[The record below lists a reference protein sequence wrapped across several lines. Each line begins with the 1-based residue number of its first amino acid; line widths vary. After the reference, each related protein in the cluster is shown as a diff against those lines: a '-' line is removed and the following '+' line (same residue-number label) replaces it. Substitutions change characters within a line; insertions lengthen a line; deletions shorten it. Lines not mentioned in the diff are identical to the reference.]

1 MKIILF
7 ALVFILFS
15 CNKPATV
22 NNKTT
27 ETDKSTKE
35 VVKETTVVENKETVN
50 KDVVTAEQNLP
61 EEVKEFS
68 DTTVLG
74 QYNGNN
80 FTVKDLK
87 EKYKSMF
94 ETNNFQQLKNQNEF
108 DNILVTQHGLEK
120 ILAKKAQE
128 EGLKDHQALLD
139 KITSKTKEP
148 NEKEIKEF
156 YEKYKAQFESQQMK
170 TIEEAKQ
177 TIIDYLQDQQKQT
190 LAFEYVENLKKET
203 NFKVSVP
210 YPDFPKAN
218 INIENTPILGNKDA
232 KIQIVVFSD
241 FQCPFC
247 SKMGTMLHE
256 VEKKY
261 ADKVAIS
268 FKNFPLNFHQMAF
281 PAAVYARCALKQ
293 GKFWELHDKIFA
305 NQKDLTEENLNKWA
319 EELKIDTA
327 KVKECITSK
336 TENEVVTK
344 EISEAEKLG
353 IQGTPSVFINGIPF
367 SGNTAEQI
375 FATVENELNPQP
387 KGKLENNTVVLTFK
401 DEKITW
407 EEITKANES
416 KIQMNKI
423 QSLKAESEFLSKTV
437 SQYVSEKL
445 LSDEAVAQKFPSMKE
460 YMESILNTAK
470 EPTDEEAKAFY
481 ESMKDKF
488 QGASFEQVKQYI
500 MPHLKQQKQ
509 QEIAKAK
516 MQELYVKYK
525 VLVKIPEIEMPI
537 IKISEEDTPIF
548 GNKDAKITLVEFSDF
563 QCPYCSQYAGFAKEV
578 AEKYK
583 DKVKV
588 VFKHFPLPFH
598 QEAFNAAIVAQCAF
612 KQGKFAE
619 MHDKLFENQ
628 AKLSTENYSKWA
640 ADIKLN
646 KEEFDK
652 CITDP
657 KIKEKI
663 SNELKEAQDIGIQG
677 TPTFYLNGKPY
688 KGEYS
693 VESFGKIIETLK

>member
-35 VVKETTVVENKETVN
+35 VVNNTTKVENKEVVN
-50 KDVVTAEQNLP
+50 KDAVTTEQNLP
-61 EEVKEFS
+61 EEVSSFT
-68 DTTVLG
+68 DATVLG

-87 EKYKSMF
+87 EKYKSLF
-94 ETNNFQQLKNQNEF
+94 ETNSFQQLKAQNEF
-108 DNILVTQHGLEK
+108 DNVLVTQYGLEK
-120 ILAKKAQE
+120 ILTLKAKEK
-128 EGLKDHQALLD
+128 GLKDHQALLD
-139 KITSKTKEP
+139 ELTAKTVEP
-148 NEKEIKEF
+148 TEKEIKEF
-156 YEKYKAQFESQQMK
+156 YEKYKAQFEAQQMK
-170 TIEEAKQ
+170 TIEEAKK
-177 TIIDYLQDQQKQT
+177 TIVDYLKDQQKQT
-190 LAFEYVENLKKET
+190 IAFEYVENLKKEAK
-203 NFKVSVP
+203 FKVTIPSP
-210 YPDFPKAN
+210 DYPKVD
-218 INIENTPILGNKDA
+218 ISIENTPILGNKDA

-247 SKMGTMLHE
+247 SKMATMLHE

-268 FKNFPLNFHQMAF
+268 FKNFPLNFHQMAY

-336 TENEVVTK
+336 TENEVVSK

-353 IQGTPSVFINGIPF
+353 IQGTPSVYINGIIF
-367 SGNTAEQI
+367 TGSTAESI
-375 FATVENELNPQP
+375 IASVENELNPEP
-387 KGKLENNTVVLTFK
+387 KGKLENSTVVLSFN
-401 DEKITW
+401 DEKVTW
-407 EEITKANES
+407 GEIIKENES
-416 KIQMNKI
+416 KIKMNKI
-423 QSLKAESEFLSKTV
+423 QALKDEGEFLSKTV
-437 SQYVSEKL
+437 SQYVSERL

-509 QEIAKAK
+509 QEVAKAK
-516 MQELYVKYK
+516 MQELYLKYK
-525 VLVKIPEIEMPI
+525 VLVKIPEIAMPAVE
-537 IKISEEDTPIF
+537 ISEEDSPVF
-548 GNKDAKITLVEFSDF
+548 GNKDSKITLVEFSDF
-563 QCPYCSQYAGFAKEV
+563 QCPYCAQYAGFAKEV

-583 DKVKV
+583 DRVKV

-598 QEAFNAAIVAQCAF
+598 PEAFNASLAAQCAF
-612 KQGKFAE
+612 KQGKFVE
-619 MHDKLFENQ
+619 MHDKLFQNQ
-628 AKLSTENYSKWA
+628 AKLSMDSYSKWA
-640 ADIKLN
+640 VEINLN

-652 CITDP
+652 CMADQ
-657 KIKEKI
+657 KVKDKI
-663 SNELKEAQDIGIQG
+663 SKDLKESQDIGIQG